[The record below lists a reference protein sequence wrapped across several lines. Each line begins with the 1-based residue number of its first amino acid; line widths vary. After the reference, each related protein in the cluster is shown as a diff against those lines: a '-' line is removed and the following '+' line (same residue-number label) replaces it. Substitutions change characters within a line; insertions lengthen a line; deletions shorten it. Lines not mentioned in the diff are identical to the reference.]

1 MSAPSGALQFPS
13 RLGLGTWMMGESR
26 TARSAEQAAIAHAL
40 QIGYRLFDT
49 AEIYG
54 DGGAE
59 RLLGQALRAF
69 GSTRRAELCI
79 VSKVKPAHASR
90 RGTVAACEASIERL
104 DCQYLDLYLLHW
116 RGPHAFEQTLQ
127 GFSDLLQR
135 GLIRHHGVSNLD
147 LEELQA
153 WREAERRLGLTSATA
168 CNQLYYCL
176 QERGIEFELLGW
188 QRAHGVQTMAYSP
201 LGRGELARHEGLAR
215 LGRKRGVSAAQL
227 ALAWSMRDRDV
238 VSIPKSSDPR
248 RIEENWRARELVLSA
263 EELAQLDRMF
273 PPPSSRQPLGTV

>member
-1 MSAPSGALQFPS
+1 MNAPSAALQFPS

-26 TARSAEQAAIAHAL
+26 TARSRELAAITHAL

-69 GSTRRAELCI
+69 GSAQRAQLCI
-79 VSKVKPAHASR
+79 VSKVKPSHATR
-90 RGTVAACEASIERL
+90 HGTVAACEASIERL

-116 RGPHAFEQTLQ
+116 PGPHAFEHTLQ

-135 GLIRHHGVSNLD
+135 GLIRYFGVSNFD
-147 LEELQA
+147 LEELQR
-153 WREAERRLGLTSATA
+153 WREAERQLAMASTTA

-176 QERGIEFELLGW
+176 RERGIEFELLGW
-188 QRAHGVQTMAYSP
+188 QRAQSVKTMAYSP
-201 LGRGELARHEGLAR
+201 LGRGELARDERLAR
-215 LGRKRGVSAAQL
+215 LARKRGASAAQL
-227 ALAWSMRDRDV
+227 ALAWSMRDADV

-248 RIEENWRARELVLSA
+248 RIEENWQAREMVLSA
-263 EELAQLDRMF
+263 EELAQLDRIF
-273 PPPSSRQPLGTV
+273 PPPRARRPLGTV